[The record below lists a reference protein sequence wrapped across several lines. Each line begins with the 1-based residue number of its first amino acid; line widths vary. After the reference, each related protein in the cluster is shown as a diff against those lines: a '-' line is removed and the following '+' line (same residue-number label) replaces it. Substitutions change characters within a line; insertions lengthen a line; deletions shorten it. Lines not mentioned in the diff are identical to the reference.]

1 MKTLLAI
8 DDDLGIQKQLK
19 WSLTDYEVVFAEDRN
34 SALQQVRRYEPAV
47 VTLDLGLPPDPT
59 NASEGMAC
67 LTEILQHNPDT
78 KVIVITGSTDT
89 EHALQAVALGAYD
102 YYQKPI
108 DVDVLNVI
116 VARAFKLSEL
126 EAENRV
132 LKSANY
138 KSQDIIGNSESIL
151 KACRMVEKI
160 APTEITTL
168 LLGESGTGKEVFARS
183 IHKQSPRA
191 TKPFV
196 AINCASIPDNLLES
210 ELFGYEK
217 GAFTGAH
224 KTTLGKIETANGGT
238 LMLDE
243 IGDMPLALQAKMLRF
258 LQERVIERVGG
269 RNEIEVDVRVVCA
282 THRNLAE
289 MVAEQSFREDLF
301 YRVSEITLNIP
312 PLRNRGQDIVVIA
325 KSLLQKFNQEF
336 NTNIQGFTEDAINAM
351 LGHRWPG
358 NIRELQNKLK
368 SAVIMAD
375 NKFISAEDLGL
386 IVDHNASSPLLT
398 LRKVREQAETQAIR
412 HAYNLS
418 NGNLSK
424 TADVLGVTRP
434 TLYALIDKYKMLD
447 LRAPDSD
454 NQNQVSPDQL
464 A

>member
-108 DVDVLNVI
+108 DVDVLNII

-126 EAENRV
+126 EAENRI

-191 TKPFV
+191 AKPFV

-217 GAFTGAH
+217 GAFTGAIQACP
-224 KTTLGKIETANGGT
+224 GKFEQAQQGT
-238 LMLDE
+238 ILLDE
-243 IGDMPLALQAKMLRF
+243 ISEMDLNLQAKLLRV
-258 LQERVIERVGG
+258 LQEREVERLGA
-269 RNEIEVDVRVVCA
+269 RKTIKLDVRVIA
-282 THRNLAE
+282 TSNRDLKQA
-289 MVAEQSFREDLF
+289 VAEGKFREDLY
-301 YRVSEITLNIP
+301 YRLNVF
-312 PLRNRGQDIVVIA
+312 PLTWTALAERPADIVPLAMHLLARKLPATEYIA
-325 KSLLQKFNQEF
+325 
-336 NTNIQGFTEDAINAM
+336 T
-351 LGHRWPG
+351 
-358 NIRELQNKLK
+358 
-368 SAVIMAD
+368 SAVFFAVL
-375 NKFISAEDLGL
+375 NVVKVPAF
-386 IVDHNASSPLLT
+386 VWQQQLT
-398 LRKVREQAETQAIR
+398 LDLLWLALPFLPLCYLSIQLGYWLKQKVSDQHFLPA
-412 HAYNLS
+412 
-418 NGNLSK
+418 
-424 TADVLGVTRP
+424 VV
-434 TLYALIDKYKMLD
+434 D
-447 LRAPDSD
+447 LA
-454 NQNQVSPDQL
+454 
-464 A
+464 

>member
-191 TKPFV
+191 AKPFV

-269 RNEIEVDVRVVCA
+269 RSEIEVDVRVVCA

-386 IVDHNASSPLLT
+386 IADQNATSPLLT

-454 NQNQVSPDQL
+454 NQNQVLPDHL
-464 A
+464 V